1 MAILNY
7 TTKIDAGKTIGE
19 IQQILVKHGAKK
31 IISDYDD
38 DGTPSNITFSLALP
52 DQMVLYSLPA
62 NWKGVLRALE
72 KQKAPKAL
80 LNKDHAVRVAWRIV
94 KDWVE
99 AQMAIVES
107 ELASM
112 PEVFL
117 PYTVMKSG
125 NTLFEEIQSG
135 SLKKLLG
142 DGKP

>member
-7 TTKIDAGKTIGE
+7 TTKIDSGKTIGE

-31 IISDYDD
+31 IVSDYDD
-38 DGTPSNITFSLALP
+38 DMTPCNITFTLALP
-52 DQMVLYSLPA
+52 DQMVFYSLPA
-62 NWKGVLRALE
+62 NWKGVLRAME
-72 KQKAPKAL
+72 KQKAPKTF
-80 LNKDHAVRVAWRIV
+80 LNKDQAVRVAWRIV

-112 PEVFL
+112 AEVFL

-125 NTLFEEIQSG
+125 NTLYQEIESG
-135 SLKKLLG
+135 SLKKLLQ
-142 DGKP
+142 